1 MSYQRTRREVLR
13 DVGRGMFL
21 ATLGPAVAFDL
32 GLAPAYADDGTDRL
46 TFGALD
52 PLVNFIHETPPDK
65 ILAKT
70 IEKLNA
76 GLDLKTLV
84 AAAALANTR
93 AFGGEDY
100 VGFHTLMALA
110 PAYHMS
116 TEETDAAKKPLA
128 VLKVLYRNATRLS
141 EMGQTKAEVLKP
153 VKPSIDDNGLAKTN
167 LRDLVRQ
174 NNADTA
180 ERAFARQCRDGTPQA
195 DLDYLMEMVD
205 DATEVHR
212 VVLASRAWDLLDFVG
227 KEQTHTMLRQS
238 VRYCLKSEKNGSQA
252 KFAAEIRALLPKLVE
267 QHHFDSKP
275 LGHREVDDAWVTKF
289 AETIFKASPTQAA
302 EAAAAALA
310 EGIVPSAIGQAVAVA
325 ANELTLRD
333 NGRRQGE
340 TAPNKGLG
348 SCHGDSIGVHACD
361 SAHAWRT
368 IAQAGGHRTT
378 ATSLT
383 LAAYQVALDR
393 GHRGGDFFTWQ
404 PYPRPEHVEK
414 AKDLPADKLLSELGG
429 AVREN
434 DQGRAAAI
442 AARLGDT
449 HAAEAFALLR
459 EFAVSEDG
467 ALHAEKYYRTTTAE
481 AAEARNGHKT
491 RQLVA
496 LARVSA
502 SAYGQPAPGVKEAKQ
517 LLKV

>member
-1 MSYQRTRREVLR
+1 LQS
-13 DVGRGMFL
+13 
-21 ATLGPAVAFDL
+21 
-32 GLAPAYADDGTDRL
+32 GT
-46 TFGALD
+46 
-52 PLVNFIHETPPDK
+52 
-65 ILAKT
+65 
-70 IEKLNA
+70 
-76 GLDLKTLV
+76 DLKTLV
-84 AAAALANTR
+84 AAAALANAK

-110 PAYHMS
+110 PAYHIS
-116 TEETDAAKKPLA
+116 TEEKDPAKKPLA

-153 VKPSIDDNGLAKTN
+153 VPATQDAKVARN
-167 LRDLVRQ
+167 SLKELVRQ
-174 NNADTA
+174 NDAAAA
-180 ERAFARQCRDGTPQA
+180 EQYFARVCKSSKPA
-195 DLDYLMEMVD
+195 EALDTLMDMVD

-252 KFAAEIRALLPKLVE
+252 KYAAEIRALLPKLVE
-267 QHHFDSKP
+267 QHQFDSKP
-275 LGHREVDDAWVTKF
+275 LGNREVDDNWVTAF
-289 AETIFKASPTQAA
+289 AETIFRATPAQAA
-302 EAAAAALA
+302 EAAAGALA
-310 EGIVPSAIGQAVAVA
+310 EGVVPSAIGQAVAVA

-333 NGRRQGE
+333 NGRRPGE

-368 IAQAGGHRTT
+368 IARAGGHRTT

-414 AKDLPADKLLSELGG
+414 AKEIPADKLLGELGG

-442 AARLGDT
+442 AARLGGT

-481 AAEARNGHKT
+481 AAVARTGHKT

-496 LARVSA
+496 LARVTA
-502 SAYGQPAPGVKEAKQ
+502 SAYGQPAPGMKEAKA
-517 LLKV
+517 LLKALFGGWVKRIFERRPTEPATGLRAYGGSALEDSLDPPYNAETRRAAG